1 MGATDSLYLSK
12 AAQWESYYNLVEQQ
26 LGATATIINFGD
38 QKNFGK
44 VDATTGTGMKF
55 SATGLSPTWTWSK
68 APSTFDTPFDLTLP
82 SNWLGLAPILTL
94 DGVDE
99 EADTPDNAFW
109 TRDDTSSQKFSI
121 CMWINVADATNSV
134 LLSKFD
140 ATGTLREWSL
150 ELDASDQLAAI
161 CYDES
166 VTAFISTT
174 DDAALIERIWVHVVV
189 TYSGSTGPAG
199 IDIYRDGALVAS
211 TDADDQGRHICG
223 HGGHGYGRGPRLQ
236 ERHQDHLLGRQGAR
250 WPVGSVVQPGRADRR
265 AGSPT
270 STLGSASVWGY
281 EHATKLGPPRCDGLR
296 DRPVHDWIPWAG
308 LRAGTLACPDAES
321 GPIDSN
327 AKQWKLRAP
336 S

>member
-1 MGATDSLYLSK
+1 MGATDSLCLSK

-211 TDADDQGRHICG
+211 TDADDQGG
-223 HGGHGYGRGPRLQ
+223 TYVGMEDTATVVALGYKN
-236 ERHQDHLLGRQGAR
+236 
-250 WPVGSVVQPGRADRR
+250 
-265 AGSPT
+265 
-270 STLGSASVWGY
+270 
-281 EHATKLGPPRCDGLR
+281 ATKTNFLDGKVLGGPWGPSFSQVELTAEQVANLYARQRLGLG
-296 DRPVHDWIPWAG
+296 V
-308 LRAGTLACPDAES
+308 
-321 GPIDSN
+321 
-327 AKQWKLRAP
+327 
-336 S
+336 